1 MTGGRPV
8 VLVIE
13 DEPQIRRFL
22 HTALDAQ
29 SFEVI
34 EAETGARGITD
45 AANRRP
51 ECIILDLGL
60 PDMSAAE
67 MAAILECS
75 LARLRD
81 VANEQGTADD
91 ESESTRATA

>member
-1 MTGGRPV
+1 MKSHDACGCNQLRHLGACRLFSRRSLGIPERVIALPLAGVHDLKERLRLLLDTLGSTRQPV
-8 VLVIE
+8 
-13 DEPQIRRFL
+13 
-22 HTALDAQ
+22 
-29 SFEVI
+29 
-34 EAETGARGITD
+34 
-45 AANRRP
+45 
-51 ECIILDLGL
+51 
-60 PDMSAAE
+60 MSAAE

>member
-1 MTGGRPV
+1 MTVGRPV

-22 HTALDAQ
+22 HTALDAE

-34 EAETGARGITD
+34 EAATGARGITD

-60 PDMSAAE
+60 PDMKKCSSLNSVGPSTSA
-67 MAAILECS
+67 LS
-75 LARLRD
+75 TD
-81 VANEQGTADD
+81 V
-91 ESESTRATA
+91 TR